1 MSESKRCIHKIHFFT
16 GKINNSH
23 TFRYHENVKDFSIF
37 AINPKKNN
45 MKTNILILFFAIFIM
60 SSCSKK
66 DATPTTPPTTDSYI
80 NTNAG
85 SSWTYHEI
93 DSSSATPNSS
103 DYSVTSTSSDT
114 TIASSGRKYHVYTY
128 SYGGSEYL
136 NISGNDYYQFDS
148 VPVSGAG
155 NVERLYLED
164 NASVGATWN
173 QTFNLTIP
181 NVPIPVPL
189 TVTNKIVE
197 KGITVVVNNIT
208 YNNVIHVSTSL
219 SSSLIPAATFTS
231 SIDSYYAPN
240 YGLIENS
247 TLVQLNYL
255 GITQNVNIKTQ
266 LMSAVLK

>member
-1 MSESKRCIHKIHFFT
+1 
-16 GKINNSH
+16 
-23 TFRYHENVKDFSIF
+23 
-37 AINPKKNN
+37 
-45 MKTNILILFFAIFIM
+45 MKTNILILFFAIFII

-66 DATPTTPPTTDSYI
+66 DATPTTPPTTNSYI

-103 DYSVTSTSSDT
+103 DYTITSTTSDT
-114 TIASSGRKYHVYTY
+114 AIGSRNYHVYSY

-136 NISGNDYYQFDS
+136 YFSGNDYYQFDS

-164 NASVGATWN
+164 NASVEATWN
-173 QTFNLTIP
+173 QTFNLTVP

-197 KGITVVVNNIT
+197 KGITLVVNNIT

-219 SSSLIPAATFTS
+219 SSSLIASGLTS

-255 GITQNVNIKTQ
+255 GITQNVNIRTQ
-266 LMSAVLK
+266 LTSAVLK